1 MLTEQ
6 MRSFAPRQLQR
17 LSRNCC
23 LPGTFAGRMHLTFA
37 EGLQETFDF
46 GTFRVWM
53 TRWLSDYTI
62 MVVGG

>member
-46 GTFRVWM
+46 GP
-53 TRWLSDYTI
+53 LSHFGRPQRLQVRTCA
-62 MVVGG
+62 